1 MIECLH
7 FYIESTH
14 FSKYIQVQS
23 TLKVGTAHKPQ
34 VVMPVVQFTLAVS
47 YVYDTLRKNISA
59 IQYIDNEEGLYFDFK
74 DLSISSAHPM

>member
-1 MIECLH
+1 
-7 FYIESTH
+7 
-14 FSKYIQVQS
+14 
-23 TLKVGTAHKPQ
+23 
-34 VVMPVVQFTLAVS
+34 MPVVQFTLAVS